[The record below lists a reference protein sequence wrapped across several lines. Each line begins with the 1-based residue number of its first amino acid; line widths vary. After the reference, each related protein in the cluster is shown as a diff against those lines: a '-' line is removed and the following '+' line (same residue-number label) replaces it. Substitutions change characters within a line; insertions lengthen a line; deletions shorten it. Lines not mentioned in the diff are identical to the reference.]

1 MSSAWLLW
9 YGLRIGLTRTE
20 TLTIPV
26 GELMSLIAVHQ
37 IKVEGHQRKLTQEEE
52 LDEFFDLLEWR

>member
-1 MSSAWLLW
+1 M
-9 YGLRIGLTRTE
+9 TRTE
-20 TLTIPV
+20 ALTIPV

-52 LDEFFDLLEWR
+52 SNEFFNLLEWR